1 MLITGPKPKTD
12 NYPTRIVMSEET
24 CPHNWAWLKQ
34 YQLTDKEILD
44 NFFYAPLSQRHVFG
58 YKNPITEDE
67 FFEARAHS
75 PLTRPKSVQN
85 GLKPTMFLG
94 QLESEILVIVEDIVS
109 AIKVGRQARVM
120 PLFGSYLS
128 NGQMADIGREK
139 GITQCIVWLDCDKYS
154 TGMSYAKMLGM
165 LKPTVAIQTLADPK
179 QLTDDAIIVALE
191 SALESLEAVCENN

>member
-1 MLITGPKPKTD
+1 
-12 NYPTRIVMSEET
+12 
-24 CPHNWAWLKQ
+24 
-34 YQLTDKEILD
+34 
-44 NFFYAPLSQRHVFG
+44 
-58 YKNPITEDE
+58 
-67 FFEARAHS
+67 
-75 PLTRPKSVQN
+75 
-85 GLKPTMFLG
+85 
-94 QLESEILVIVEDIVS
+94 
-109 AIKVGRQARVM
+109 M